1 MVEVVVEAV
10 GVVVVLIVFVTG
22 ENIRNFSSD
31 RILIEFYILSHIF
44 WDYFYFLPVT
54 SIFSS
59 VTIVDPS
66 SALVATLFTKV

>member
-22 ENIRNFSSD
+22 ENIKNFSSD

-44 WDYFYFLPVT
+44 WDYFNFLPVT

>member
-22 ENIRNFSSD
+22 ENIKNFSSD